1 MPNYFIYV
9 FIPSNIPFLPE
20 ASSTIILIE
29 IKKPLFRKTARTL
42 KNAQMGSPMPQL
54 QNDIAISLIRRGKGA
69 EELLIDNIYDNKYV
83 LIIVEYL

>member
-1 MPNYFIYV
+1 
-9 FIPSNIPFLPE
+9 
-20 ASSTIILIE
+20 
-29 IKKPLFRKTARTL
+29 
-42 KNAQMGSPMPQL
+42 MPQL